1 MDHTGEKE
9 TISVP
14 PLAVVAVVGAA
25 VLCSAVI
32 YNALAGQDGRQRDV
46 LSRLSDLEQQGAL
59 PVTIGVGSLEARPT
73 TKAQVKVEKPS
84 DAEPAGAASLI
95 GDIQQELAAL
105 GRYRGNLDGRD
116 GPQLRQA
123 IEAYERANGMDVTGR
138 PSPMLLDHLRLARQ
152 IRAAMSAESPAAID
166 VRSVQEGLARLGY
179 APGPADGTLG
189 PRTRDAIRMFERD
202 RNLEE
207 TGAIT
212 DGLVHEIERVLTGG
226 G

>member
-1 MDHTGEKE
+1 MDQTGEKE

-73 TKAQVKVEKPS
+73 TKAQVRVEKLE
-84 DAEPAGAASLI
+84 DAGTAAASLVRET
-95 GDIQQELAAL
+95 QRELAAL
-105 GRYRGNLDGRD
+105 GLYRGNVDGRD
-116 GPQLRQA
+116 GLQLRQA

-138 PSPMLLDHLRLARQ
+138 SSPMLLDHLRLARQ
-152 IRAAMSAESPAAID
+152 IRAAAMPAASPATID

-189 PRTRDAIRMFERD
+189 PRTREAIRTFERD
-202 RNLEE
+202 RNLDE

-212 DGLVHEIERVLTGG
+212 DGLVQEIERVLTGG